1 MKEWDIFAVDL
12 KSQKYG
18 IPKKIRETIYCTV
31 LLHNVTYHTSNCFL
45 AWMSVFVWYAIKI
58 DIRPCPVSI
67 FGDYGAIKENIYGM
81 LRKQAGK
88 WQHQTSRQSL
98 HSWEFCTRLWSC
110 FSDSLKIVFFQMQQV
125 FIIESQSELF
135 KLFLQLGNNAK
146 LLILCFLT
154 SWAAAV
160 TSVQGNAFSRKKDA
174 VSKFQYVVLFFVK
187 LFLF

>member
-1 MKEWDIFAVDL
+1 MTEWDILLRTLSHRNRVYRRRVEENILHSTFTQCYV
-12 KSQKYG
+12 Y
-18 IPKKIRETIYCTV
+18 IRPIV
-31 LLHNVTYHTSNCFL
+31 SLHEVFL
-45 AWMSVFVWYAIKI
+45 YDIYAIKM
-58 DIRPCPVSI
+58 DIRPRPVSI
-67 FGDYGAIKENIYGM
+67 FDGYGAIKENIYVM
-81 LRKQAGK
+81 LRKQARK

-154 SWAAAV
+154 SWAVAV

-174 VSKFQYVVLFFVK
+174 VWKFQCVVLFFVK
-187 LFLF
+187 FLF

>member
-1 MKEWDIFAVDL
+1 MRYFVVDF

-98 HSWEFCTRLWSC
+98 HSWEFCIRLWRC
-110 FSDSLKIVFFQMQQV
+110 FSDGLKIVSFQMQQ
-125 FIIESQSELF
+125 FSFPIHSQVTFNTDKRVKELQMERF
-135 KLFLQLGNNAK
+135 GMITPQDFAK
-146 LLILCFLT
+146 
-154 SWAAAV
+154 
-160 TSVQGNAFSRKKDA
+160 Q
-174 VSKFQYVVLFFVK
+174 FQNWEFPNIPS
-187 LFLF
+187 